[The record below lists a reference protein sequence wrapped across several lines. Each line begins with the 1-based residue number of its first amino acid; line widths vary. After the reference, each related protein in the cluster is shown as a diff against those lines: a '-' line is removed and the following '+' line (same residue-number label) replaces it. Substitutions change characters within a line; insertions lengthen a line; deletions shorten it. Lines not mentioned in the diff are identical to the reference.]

1 MSEPAARTLII
12 GLDGGTWDLIHP
24 FQKAGHLPNLARLM
38 KRGAWGPLRST
49 IPPMT
54 FPAWST
60 FMTGTNPGK
69 HGIFDFTVH
78 EPDRYAVRYT
88 NATWRRQPTIWSI
101 LSDHGMRVGAMGF
114 PTTYPPEPVNGFMIS
129 GFDAPVTTGIDPS
142 FVYPRELYHELK
154 REIGPYA
161 ITEFQEIDIGPGW
174 HREAL
179 KGIFSALERKMEYA
193 RYLLERKGPWDC
205 FGVLFGESDTAAHH
219 FWLFHDPHSPR
230 HDPKTGIE
238 FRDALLRVYQAL
250 DLAVGELIER
260 AGGDRCRVMILSDH
274 GFGGAGIKVLH
285 LNRWLWSQGLLAFT
299 SRRGSGDSLVNRLK
313 RWGMKRVPTVV
324 QEQLFRRFSG
334 RIASRIE
341 SASRYGTI
349 HWPGTR
355 AYSDELNYFPSIWI
369 NLEGR
374 EPEGTVGPGYD
385 YHRTLALI
393 SRRLKELKDPETGEP
408 VVARTWRRD
417 ELYYGPYVERA
428 PDLVLELN
436 LDRGYS
442 YACLPTR
449 AGADGPIIGRI
460 PDGDRLGAKGK
471 GMNGTHRQHGILL
484 LSGEGCRSGL
494 VEGACL
500 EDLAPTLLHL
510 LGLEVP
516 AVMDG
521 RVLTEALSPAWLRQQ
536 PVPRSRGRVDRV
548 TRGPAPEPLRFT
560 PEEEELLERRLQGL
574 GYLEEDD

>member
-1 MSEPAARTLII
+1 MSVPAARTLII
-12 GLDGGTWDLIHP
+12 GLDGGTWDLIRP
-24 FQKAGHLPNLARLM
+24 FQEAGHLPNLARLM
-38 KRGAWGPLRST
+38 RQGAWGPLRST

-78 EPDRYAVRYT
+78 QPGRYAVRYT

-101 LSDHGMRVGAMGF
+101 LSGHGLRVGAMGF

-129 GFDAPVTTGIDPS
+129 GFDAPVTTGIDSS
-142 FVYPRELYHELK
+142 FVYPRSLYHELRRK
-154 REIGPYA
+154 IGPYA

-174 HREAL
+174 HRAAL
-179 KGIFSALERKMEYA
+179 EGLFSALGRKMDYA
-193 RYLLERKGPWDC
+193 RYLLEQKGPWDV

-219 FWLFHDPHSPR
+219 FWLFHDKLSPR
-230 HDPKTGIE
+230 HDPRTGVE

-250 DLAVGELIER
+250 DAAVGELVER
-260 AGGDRCRVMILSDH
+260 AGEGARVMILSDH
-274 GFGGAGIKVLH
+274 GFGGAGLKTLH
-285 LNRWLWSQGLLAFT
+285 INRWLWSEGLLEFVP
-299 SRRGSGDSLVNRLK
+299 RRGDSLVNRLK
-313 RWGMKRVPTVV
+313 SWGMRRVPTAL

-341 SASRYGTI
+341 SASRYGSI

-369 NLEGR
+369 NRKGR
-374 EPEGTVGPGYD
+374 EPDGTVSTAEEY
-385 YHRTLALI
+385 RSTVRLIQERLAGLT
-393 SRRLKELKDPETGEP
+393 DPETGEP
-408 VVARTWRRD
+408 VVARAWHRD
-417 ELYYGPYVERA
+417 ELYHGPYVERA

-442 YACLPTR
+442 YSCLPTPA
-449 AGADGPIIGRI
+449 AGDSPIIARI
-460 PDGDRLGAKGK
+460 PLEDRLGAKGK
-471 GMNGTHRQHGILL
+471 GMNGTHRRHGILL

-494 VEGACL
+494 VQGAGL

-510 LGLEVP
+510 LGLAVP
-516 AVMDG
+516 AGMDG
-521 RVLTEALSPAWLRQQ
+521 RVLTEALSPVWLREQ
-536 PVPRSRGRVDRV
+536 PVPRSRGQVDRV
-548 TRGPAPEPLRFT
+548 VRGLEREPLRFT
-560 PEEEELLERRLQGL
+560 PEEEELLRRRLQGL
-574 GYLEEDD
+574 GYLEKDD